1 MTAFALLL
9 AVAALAYGVAR
20 LFRLPAIPVLIGSGM
35 SLGLTG
41 LVPMEFGL
49 GNAGDGGAVN
59 VLELGLVFLV
69 FASGVELNPRR
80 FKRFGKAV
88 LWVAAVQFSLAMG
101 VGFLCARLMG
111 LGGIEAL
118 YMGGGLAASSTLVSL
133 RHLQARKAMFE
144 PYGRVVTG
152 VLLLQD
158 VALVLLIVVLSRVE
172 GGGWDVAQGLWKAGV
187 TGGIAWVAQR
197 FVIPRLVLRF
207 KPDEE
212 NLLLW
217 LVAVLLG
224 FVGVASW
231 LGLPL
236 IAGAFAGGFVFSAFP
251 LNGLVRGQLS
261 SLVDFFQAM
270 FFVALGALLGVP
282 EGGLWLQAAGYSLV
296 VIVVT
301 PPLVALVA
309 EWRGL
314 NARAGIESGL
324 VLAQTSEYSLLLGL
338 SGIALGHVTP
348 ESFSIL
354 ALTTVITMAATPFLG
369 REEVAN
375 FLLPFHPLRKRE
387 KMQETPH
394 GHVLILGFGSAGMWT
409 VKPLLAQGEQVL
421 VVDDDAVVC
430 AALAKKG
437 IPFLRGD
444 GAEVEVLEKAG
455 ARDAKLVIASMR
467 RVGDALTVLRH
478 VRGVPVVARVFEESD
493 REKVRAAGGIPVL
506 NSQAAADTFMNWLEN
521 NDRVKLA
528 NQGEAEPRNLG

>member
-9 AVAALAYGVAR
+9 AVAAAAYGLAR
-20 LFRLPAIPVLIGSGM
+20 LLRLPAIPVLIGAGM

-41 LVPMEFGL
+41 LVPKEFGL
-49 GNAGDGGAVN
+49 GNAVGEGAVN

-88 LWVAAVQFSLAMG
+88 VWVAAVQFSLAMG
-101 VGFLCARLMG
+101 VGFLCAKMMG
-111 LGGIEAL
+111 LGGLEAV
-118 YMGGGLAASSTLVSL
+118 YMGGGLAASSTLVVL

-144 PYGRVVTG
+144 PYARVVTG

-158 VALVLLIVVLSRVE
+158 VALVLLIVVLSRVD
-172 GGGWDVAQGLWKAGV
+172 GGGWNVGKGLLEAGLI
-187 TGGIAWVAQR
+187 GGIAWVAQR
-197 FVIPRLVLRF
+197 FVIPKLVLRF
-207 KPDEE
+207 KPNEE

-236 IAGAFAGGFVFSAFP
+236 IAGAFVGGFVFSAFP

-282 EGGLWLQAAGYSLV
+282 EAGLWLQAVAYSV
-296 VIVVT
+296 VVLVVT

-324 VLAQTSEYSLLLGL
+324 LLAQTSEYSLLLGL
-338 SGIALGHVTP
+338 GGVALGHVNP
-348 ESFSIL
+348 DNFSIL
-354 ALTTVITMAATPFLG
+354 ALSTVITMAATPFLG

-375 FLLPFHPLRKRE
+375 FLLRFHPLRKRKE
-387 KMQETPH
+387 AGETPE
-394 GHVLILGFGSAGMWT
+394 GHVLILGFGAAGMWIL
-409 VKPLLAQGEQVL
+409 KPLLAQGEKVL

-430 AALAKKG
+430 GSLAKKN

-444 GAEVEVLEKAG
+444 GAEEEVLAKAG

-467 RVGDALTVLRH
+467 RVGDALTVLRY
-478 VRGVPVVARVFEESD
+478 VQGVPVMARVFEGAD
-493 REKVRAAGGIPVL
+493 AEKIRQAGGVPVM
-506 NSQAAADTFMNWLEN
+506 NSMAAADTFMAWLDA
-521 NDRVKLA
+521 NDRVK
-528 NQGEAEPRNLG
+528 P

>member
-9 AVAALAYGVAR
+9 AVAAAAYGLAR
-20 LFRLPAIPVLIGSGM
+20 LLRLPAIPVLIGAGM

-41 LVPMEFGL
+41 LVPLEFGL
-49 GNAGDGGAVN
+49 GNVMGEGATN

-69 FASGVELNPRR
+69 FASGVELNPQR

-88 LWVAAVQFSLAMG
+88 FWVAAVQFSLAMS
-101 VGFLCARLMG
+101 VGYLCAVIMG
-111 LGGIEAL
+111 LGKLEAV
-118 YMGGGLAASSTLVSL
+118 YMGGGLAASSTLVVL
-133 RHLQARKAMFE
+133 RHLQSRRAMFE
-144 PYGRVVTG
+144 PYARVVTG

-158 VALVLLIVVLSRVE
+158 VALVLLIIVLSRVE
-172 GGGWDVAQGLWKAGV
+172 GGGWDVAKGMWEAGV
-187 TGGIAWVAQR
+187 IGGIAWLLQR
-197 FVIPRLVLRF
+197 FVIPKMVFRF

-231 LGLPL
+231 LDLPL

-251 LNGLVRGQLS
+251 INGLVRGQLS
-261 SLVDFFQAM
+261 SMVDFFQAM

-282 EGGLWLQAAGYSLV
+282 DAELWLQAAIYSLLI
-296 VIVVT
+296 IVVT

-324 VLAQTSEYSLLLGL
+324 LLAQTSEYSLLLGL
-338 SGIALGHVTP
+338 SGITLGHVSPDT
-348 ESFSIL
+348 FSVL

-375 FLLPFHPLRKRE
+375 FLLLLHPFRKKKE
-387 KMQETPH
+387 LGKTPQ
-394 GHVLILGFGSAGMWT
+394 GHVLILGFGAAGMWIL
-409 VKPLLAQGEQVL
+409 KPLLAQGEKVL

-430 AALAKKG
+430 GSLAKKN
-437 IPFLRGD
+437 IPFLCGN
-444 GAEVEVLEKAG
+444 GAEEEMLAKAG

-467 RVGDALTVLRH
+467 RVGDALTVLRY
-478 VRGVPVVARVFEESD
+478 VKNVPVVARVFEVAD
-493 REKVRAAGGIPVL
+493 AEKIRFAGGVPVM
-506 NSQAAADTFMNWLEN
+506 SSMAAADTLMAWLDN
-521 NDRVKLA
+521 TNRVK
-528 NQGEAEPRNLG
+528 N

>member
-9 AVAALAYGVAR
+9 AVAAAAHGLARY
-20 LFRLPAIPVLIGSGM
+20 FRLPAIPVLIGAGM

-41 LVPMEFGL
+41 LVTMEFGV
-49 GNAGDGGAVN
+49 GDAGGDGASN

-80 FKRFGKAV
+80 FRRFAKAV
-88 LWVAAVQFSLAMG
+88 AWVAAAQFSLAMG
-101 VGFLCARLMG
+101 VGFLCAKVMG
-111 LGGIEAL
+111 LDTLEAV
-118 YMGGGLAASSTLVSL
+118 YMGGGLAASSTLVVL

-158 VALVLLIVVLSRVE
+158 VALVLLIVVLSRVD
-172 GGGWDVAQGLWKAGV
+172 GGGWDVVKGLWQAGLI
-187 TGGIAWVAQR
+187 GGIAWVAQR
-197 FVIPRLVLRF
+197 FVIPKLVLRF

-231 LGLPL
+231 LELPL
-236 IAGAFAGGFVFSAFP
+236 IAGAFVGGFVFSAFP

-282 EGGLWLQAAGYSLV
+282 EAGLWLHAMAYSV
-296 VIVVT
+296 VVLVVT
-301 PPLVALVA
+301 PPLVALVG

-324 VLAQTSEYSLLLGL
+324 LLAQTSEYSLLLGL
-338 SGIALGHVTP
+338 SGVALGHVSPDT
-348 ESFSIL
+348 FSIL

-375 FLLPFHPLRKRE
+375 FLLPFHPLRKRKE
-387 KMQETPH
+387 MGETPE
-394 GHVLILGFGSAGMWT
+394 GHVLILGFGAAGMWIL
-409 VKPLLAQGEQVL
+409 KPLLAQGEKVL

-430 AALAKKG
+430 RELAKRN

-444 GAEVEVLEKAG
+444 GAEEEVLAKAG
-455 ARDAKLVIASMR
+455 AREAKLVIASMR
-467 RVGDALTVLRH
+467 RVGDALTVLKF
-478 VRGVPVVARVFEESD
+478 VKGVPVVARVFEQED
-493 REKVRAAGGIPVL
+493 AEKIRSGGGVPVM
-506 NSQAAADTFMNWLEN
+506 NSMAAADTFMAWLDN
-521 NDRVKLA
+521 NDRVR
-528 NQGEAEPRNLG
+528 E

>member
-9 AVAALAYGVAR
+9 AVAAAAYGLAR
-20 LFRLPAIPVLIGSGM
+20 LLRLPAIPVLIGAGM

-41 LVPMEFGL
+41 LVPIEFGI
-49 GNAGDGGAVN
+49 GAAGGEGASN

-80 FKRFGKAV
+80 FKRFAKAV
-88 LWVAAVQFSLAMG
+88 VWVAAVQFLLAMG
-101 VGFLCARLMG
+101 AGFLCAKMMG
-111 LGGIEAL
+111 LGGLEAF
-118 YMGGGLAASSTLVSL
+118 YMGGGLAASSTLVVL

-144 PYGRVVTG
+144 PYARVVTG

-158 VALVLLIVVLSRVE
+158 VAMVLLIVVLSRVD
-172 GGGWDVAQGLWKAGV
+172 GGGWDVGRGLMEAGV
-187 TGGIAWVAQR
+187 IGGIAWVAQR
-197 FVIPRLVLRF
+197 FVIPKLVLRF

-236 IAGAFAGGFVFSAFP
+236 IAGAFVGGFVFSAFP

-282 EGGLWLQAAGYSLV
+282 EAGLWLHALAYSV
-296 VIVVT
+296 VVLVVT

-324 VLAQTSEYSLLLGL
+324 LLAQTSEYSLLLGL
-338 SGIALGHVTP
+338 SGVAFGHMTP
-348 ESFSIL
+348 DTFSIL

-375 FLLPFHPLRKRE
+375 FLLPFHPLRKRKE
-387 KMQETPH
+387 MGETPE
-394 GHVLILGFGSAGMWT
+394 GHVLILGFGAAGMWIL
-409 VKPLLAQGEQVL
+409 KPLLAQGEKVL

-430 AALAKKG
+430 RELAKRG

-444 GAEVEVLEKAG
+444 GAEEEVLAKAG
-455 ARDAKLVIASMR
+455 AREAKLVIASMR
-467 RVGDALTVLRH
+467 RVGDALTVLKF
-478 VRGVPVVARVFEESD
+478 VKGVPVMARVFE
-493 REKVRAAGGIPVL
+493 REDAEKIRLAGGVPVM
-506 NSQAAADTFMNWLEN
+506 NSMAAADTFMAWMN
-521 NDRVKLA
+521 A
-528 NQGEAEPRNLG
+528 NERM

>member
-9 AVAALAYGVAR
+9 AVAAAAHGVAR
-20 LFRLPAIPVLIGSGM
+20 LLRLPFVPVLIGAGM

-41 LVPMEFGL
+41 LVPREFGL
-49 GNAGDGGAVN
+49 GGAGGEGATN

-88 LWVAAVQFSLAMG
+88 VWVAAVQFSLAMS
-101 VGFLCARLMG
+101 VGFSCAVMMG
-111 LGGIEAL
+111 MGKLEAV
-118 YMGGGLAASSTLVSL
+118 YMGGGLAASSTLVVL

-144 PYGRVVTG
+144 PYARVVTG

-158 VALVLLIVVLSRVE
+158 VALVILIIVLSRVD
-172 GGGWDVAQGLWKAGV
+172 GGGWDVGKALWKAGV
-187 TGGIAWVAQR
+187 IGGIAWVAQR
-197 FVIPRLVLRF
+197 FVIPKLVLRF

-231 LGLPL
+231 LDLPL

-282 EGGLWLQAAGYSLV
+282 EAVLWLQAAAYSLV

-324 VLAQTSEYSLLLGL
+324 LLAQTSEYSLLLGL
-338 SGIALGHVTP
+338 SGLALGHVSP
-348 ESFSIL
+348 ETFSIL

-369 REEVAN
+369 REQVAN
-375 FLLPFHPLRKRE
+375 FLLPYHPLRKR
-387 KMQETPH
+387 KDSGETPE
-394 GHVLILGFGSAGMWT
+394 GHVLILGFGAAGMWIL
-409 VKPLLAQGEQVL
+409 KPLLAQGEKVL

-430 AALAKKG
+430 RALAKKH

-444 GAEVEVLEKAG
+444 GAEEEVLAKAG

-467 RVGDALTVLRH
+467 RVGDALTVLRY
-478 VRGVPVVARVFEESD
+478 VKGVPVVARVFEQED
-493 REKVRAAGGIPVL
+493 AEKIRLAGGVPVM
-506 NSQAAADTFMNWLEN
+506 NSMAAADTFMTWLDA
-521 NDRVKLA
+521 NDRV
-528 NQGEAEPRNLG
+528 EP

>member
-9 AVAALAYGVAR
+9 AVAAAAHGLAR
-20 LFRLPAIPVLIGSGM
+20 LFRLPAIPVLIGAGM

-41 LVPMEFGL
+41 IVPKEFGL
-49 GNAGDGGAVN
+49 GNAVGEGAIN

-80 FKRFGKAV
+80 FKRFGNAV
-88 LWVAAVQFSLAMG
+88 VWVAAVQFSLAMG
-101 VGFLCARLMG
+101 AGYVCAVMMG
-111 LGGIEAL
+111 MGKLEAV
-118 YMGGGLAASSTLVSL
+118 YMGGGLAASSTLVVL

-144 PYGRVVTG
+144 PYARVVTG

-158 VALVLLIVVLSRVE
+158 VALVLLIIVLSRVN
-172 GGGWDVAQGLWKAGV
+172 GGGWAVGKGLWEAGV
-187 TGGIAWVAQR
+187 IGGIAWVAQR
-197 FVIPRLVLRF
+197 FVIPKLVLRF
-207 KPDEE
+207 QPDEE

-282 EGGLWLQAAGYSLV
+282 EPGLWLQAAVYSAV
-296 VIVVT
+296 VLVVT

-324 VLAQTSEYSLLLGL
+324 LLAQTSEYSLLLGL
-338 SGIALGHVTP
+338 SGIALGHVSP
-348 ESFSIL
+348 ETFSIL

-369 REEVAN
+369 REQVAD
-375 FLLPFHPLRKRE
+375 FLLPFHPLRKR
-387 KMQETPH
+387 KNPGETPA
-394 GHVLILGFGSAGMWT
+394 GHVLILGFGAAGMWIL
-409 VKPLLAQGEQVL
+409 KPLLAQGEKVL

-430 AALAKKG
+430 GALAKKN

-444 GAEVEVLEKAG
+444 GAEEEVLAKAG
-455 ARDAKLVIASMR
+455 AREAKLVIASMR
-467 RVGDALTVLRH
+467 RVGDALNVLRH
-478 VRGVPVVARVFEESD
+478 VKDVPVVARVFEEED
-493 REKVRAAGGIPVL
+493 AEKIRRAGGVPVM
-506 NSQAAADTFMNWLEN
+506 NSMAAADTFMAWVEN
-521 NDRVKLA
+521 NDRVK
-528 NQGEAEPRNLG
+528 G

>member
-1 MTAFALLL
+1 MTTFALLL
-9 AVAALAYGVAR
+9 AVAALAYGLAR
-20 LFRLPAIPVLIGSGM
+20 FFRLPAVPILIASGM
-35 SLGLTG
+35 TLGVAG
-41 LVPMEFGL
+41 LLPHEIKL
-49 GNAGDGGAVN
+49 GGSEGAMDM
-59 VLELGLVFLV
+59 LELGLVFLV
-69 FASGVELNPRR
+69 FASGVELNPVR
-80 FKRFGKAV
+80 FKKYGKAV
-88 LWVAAVQFSLAMG
+88 CWVAGAQFGLAMS
-101 VGFLCARLMG
+101 VGFLCGKWMG
-111 LGGIEAL
+111 LTTLEAV
-118 YMGGGLAASSTLVSL
+118 YIGGGMAASSTLVVL
-133 RHLQARKAMFE
+133 RHLQFRKAMFE

-158 VALVLLIVVLSRVE
+158 VALVLLIVLLSRVD
-172 GGGWDVAQGLWKAGV
+172 GGGWDVGKGLFEV
-187 TGGIAWVAQR
+187 LVMGGIAWIAQR
-197 FVIPRLVLRF
+197 FVVPKLISRF

-231 LGLPL
+231 LDLPL

-282 EGGLWLQAAGYSLV
+282 EPGLWLQAGLYSLL

-324 VLAQTSEYSLLLGL
+324 LLAQTSEYSLLLGL
-338 SGIALGHVTP
+338 SGVVLGHVSEET
-348 ESFSIL
+348 FSIL
-354 ALTTVITMAATPFLG
+354 ALTTVITMVATPFLG

-375 FLLPFHPLRKRE
+375 FLLPFHPLRRKAKAVE
-387 KMQETPH
+387 PPS

-409 VKPLLAQGEQVL
+409 LKPLLAQGEKVL

-430 AALAKKG
+430 RALAKKNVH
-437 IPFLRGD
+437 FLRGD
-444 GAEVEVLEKAG
+444 GAEEEVLEKAG
-455 ARDAKLVIASMR
+455 ARNAKLVIASMR
-467 RVGDALTVLRH
+467 RVGDALTVLKY
-478 VRGVPVVARVFEESD
+478 VKGVPVVARVFEEGD
-493 REKVRAAGGIPVL
+493 AVKIREAGGVPVM
-506 NSQAAADTFMNWLEN
+506 NSQAAADTFMAWLEN
-521 NDRVKLA
+521 NDRVK
-528 NQGEAEPRNLG
+528 EK